1 MSEKNSSSITKSFL
15 IYGVGNMFYTAII
28 LLLIPLY
35 LERLS
40 LADYGAFSIFYV
52 TGNLFSVIFSLSI
65 SNGILRYFSEFK
77 GNKELQTQA
86 VSTVIGFFAMAFI
99 GIFAIFY
106 FFPAWIYDLLFKGGQ
121 KKQGLL
127 IILVWS
133 FARIY
138 YNMILGVLRANS
150 NPIKYVLLTMLDV
163 AFLCVINFYIIF
175 FTHYNLYSI
184 LFGYSVSALATILL
198 GFFFIADNIK
208 ISFNNKILKYLLNY
222 GVPLS
227 LANAAS
233 YFTAYGNRYFLTY
246 YTSSKNVAIYDVAQ
260 KITGVLGIILVNAF
274 MIAFTPFYLDLYN
287 KVDKDE
293 FKRKVNEIILVFL
306 NVFFFLGIGLIL
318 FDNYAL
324 DLLSKK
330 EYLNSAIY
338 TPFLILANAFNILF
352 MLLAMTTN
360 INKKTSVELIITIV
374 MLIAGILSNL
384 ALVNLYGLLGAAIS
398 QLITC
403 VVGFVAI
410 NIYNKKYFPLDF
422 NFKEALLIM
431 GTFIIVACLDWFIE
445 GLHYKIMYKMV
456 VNIFILGFVLYIFRS
471 KWEFAIRF
479 IKTVIKKNSK

>member
-1 MSEKNSSSITKSFL
+1 MSEKATNSLTKNFL
-15 IYGVGNMFYTAII
+15 IYGMGNMFYTAVI

-40 LADYGAFSIFYV
+40 LADYGAFSVFYI

-65 SNGILRYFSEFK
+65 SNGILRFFSEFK
-77 GNKELQTQA
+77 EDKKQQIQA
-86 VSTVIGFFAMAFI
+86 VSTMIGFFAIAFI
-99 GIFAIFY
+99 GLFVIFY
-106 FFPAWIYDLLFKGGQ
+106 FSPAWLYDLLNKGGQ
-121 KKQGLL
+121 KRQGLI

-138 YNMILGVLRANS
+138 YNMILGVLRANN

-163 AFLCVINFYIIF
+163 AFLCIINFYIIF

-184 LFGYSVSALATILL
+184 LFGYSIASLATVLL
-198 GFFFIADNIK
+198 GFFFIAENLRVTFNIK
-208 ISFNNKILKYLLNY
+208 IFKYLFNY

-227 LANAAS
+227 LANAAA
-233 YFTAYGNRYFLTY
+233 YFTAYGNRYFLIY
-246 YTSSKNVAIYDVAQ
+246 FTSSKNVAIYDVAQ

-274 MIAFTPFYLDLYN
+274 MIAFTPFYLDLYTT
-287 KVDKDE
+287 VDKDE

-306 NVFFFLGIGLIL
+306 NAFFFLGIGLIL

-330 EYLNSAIY
+330 EYLNSALY
-338 TPFLILANAFNILF
+338 TPLLILANAFNILF

-360 INKKTSVELIITIV
+360 INKRTSVELIITIF
-374 MLIAGILSNL
+374 MLVAGILSNL

-403 VVGFVAI
+403 IVGFVAI

-422 NFKEALLIM
+422 NFKEASLIM
-431 GTFIIVACLDWFIE
+431 GTFIIVACLDRFIE
-445 GLHYKIMYKMV
+445 GVHYNFIYKMIF
-456 VNIFILGFVLYIFRS
+456 NILILGCVFYIYRS

-479 IKTVIKKNSK
+479 IKTVIKKK